1 MSERRFPQFLP
12 PSPLSLS
19 LCVVAVASLSRI
31 WLLATFMLS
40 PTRTHTCLLS
50 HSHVQWHAE
59 AVAAFGSASLF
70 KCPLGEA
77 NLLSPLADCAH
88 FFPCLTPPLSLP
100 STPST
105 LLFRSLLM
113 QFSIALPLFIYCLSM
128 SLSICIVYFRWLM
141 PTTTIRQTIWLSLSV
156 YLSTPPFSLSLS
168 LSLCWLLCF
177 LHAKCS
183 ANSERAI
190 NSEAATERQAH
201 KQEGTENEARCT
213 QGG

>member
-1 MSERRFPQFLP
+1 MSERRFPKLLP
-12 PSPLSLS
+12 LSPPLSLS

-88 FFPCLTPPLSLP
+88 LSLPLSLP
-100 STPST
+100 SLSLLSAPST

-141 PTTTIRQTIWLSLSV
+141 PTTTIRQTIWLSLS
-156 YLSTPPFSLSLS
+156 LSISPLLPSSLSLS
-168 LSLCWLLCF
+168 LLIIMFFACKVQCQQRTSD
-177 LHAKCS
+177 
-183 ANSERAI
+183 
-190 NSEAATERQAH
+190 
-201 KQEGTENEARCT
+201 KQRGSDRETGA
-213 QGG
+213 